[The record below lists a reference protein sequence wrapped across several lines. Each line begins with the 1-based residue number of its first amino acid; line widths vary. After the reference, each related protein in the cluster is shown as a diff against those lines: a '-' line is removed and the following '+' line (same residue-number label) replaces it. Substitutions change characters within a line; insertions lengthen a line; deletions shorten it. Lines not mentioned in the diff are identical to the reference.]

1 MKNEFFYATG
11 NDYDS
16 EIRIVDGIFQ
26 KEVGKIAF
34 TGEASGKDYL
44 LYESFI
50 SNHYIAEDDVQDW
63 MKGIFCSTHTLR
75 GFGMMSVNWKDLIKA
90 KKYLT
95 KRHIEY
101 VKDYLYNLESQTK
114 EMFTTKKG

>member
-1 MKNEFFYATG
+1 MKKEFFYASE

-16 EIRIVDGIFQ
+16 QIRIIDGQFQ
-26 KEVGKIAF
+26 KEVGKIDF
-34 TGEASGKDYL
+34 TDSQSKRDYF

-50 SNHYIAEDDVQDW
+50 SYHYIAEEDIQDW
-63 MKGIFCSTHTLR
+63 MKGIFCASYSTR
-75 GFGMMSVNWKDLIKA
+75 GFGMMSVNWRDLLKA

-95 KRHIEY
+95 KRHIEV
-101 VKDYLYNLESQTK
+101 VKDQLYDLETEAK